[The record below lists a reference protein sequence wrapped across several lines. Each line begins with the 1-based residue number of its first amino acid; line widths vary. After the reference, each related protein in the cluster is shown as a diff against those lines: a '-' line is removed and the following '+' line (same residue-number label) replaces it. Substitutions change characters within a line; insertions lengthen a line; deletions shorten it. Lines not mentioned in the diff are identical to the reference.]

1 MNTRLYNNFAGIAAI
16 LAGIGVELYSISF
29 VILASLRV
37 APGIGL
43 SLSTILLLVDGL
55 LTVIVFTA
63 LYLHVREMDS
73 GFALLAILFGAGGAL
88 ASAAHGAFDL
98 ANIIFPPNPD
108 VLASSNYPSAIDPRG
123 FATFGLTGLGLLF
136 FAWLMSRGKT
146 FPMRLVQ
153 LAFLLGILSVVI
165 YLARLIILS
174 PANPVVFIVIVV
186 TGFIIS
192 PVFYVWLGSTLRKM
206 GTG

>member
-1 MNTRLYNNFAGIAAI
+1 MNTRSYNNFSGIAAI
-16 LAGIGVELYSISF
+16 LAGIGVELYSIAF

-37 APGIGL
+37 APNIGL
-43 SLSTILLLVDGL
+43 PLSAILLLVDGL

-73 GFALLAILFGAGGAL
+73 GFALLAILFGAAGAL
-88 ASAAHGAFDL
+88 ASSAHGAFDL
-98 ANIIFPPNPD
+98 ANVLYPPNPN
-108 VLASSNYPSAIDPRG
+108 VLETSNYPSAIDPRG
-123 FATFGLTGLGLLF
+123 FATFGLTGLGLVVF
-136 FAWLMSRGKT
+136 GWLMLRGKM
-146 FPMRLVQ
+146 FPTRLAQ
-153 LAFLLGILSVVI
+153 LALLLGIISIVI

-174 PANPVVFIVIVV
+174 PANPIVFIVIVV

-192 PVFYVWLGSTLRKM
+192 PVFYVWLGITLRRM